1 MKYSFLLCFFLFAG
15 LLTAQSAKVTNEQVA
30 AAAAEVTAI
39 YNLDADQQIAIVKI
53 ERTRLENLA
62 AIAPLQTKDKVKYYA
77 KRKSSHIGEQN
88 SIERILNTTEQR
100 AIFQQRKTAAR
111 IAESDRIKE
120 LRAQGHNGDAIRVRL
135 LESY

>member
-1 MKYSFLLCFFLFAG
+1 MKYSFLLSFFLFAG
-15 LLTAQSAKVTNEQVA
+15 LLTAQSAKVTNLQVA
-30 AAAAEVTAI
+30 AAVAEVTAI
-39 YNLDADQQIAIVKI
+39 YGFDDDQQITLAEI

-62 AIAPLQTKDKVKYYA
+62 SIAPLQNKDRVKYYA

-88 SIERILNTTEQR
+88 SIERLLNTDAQR
-100 AIFQQRKTAAR
+100 AIFRERKTAAR

-120 LRAQGHNGDAIRVRL
+120 LRAQGYNGDAIRVRL